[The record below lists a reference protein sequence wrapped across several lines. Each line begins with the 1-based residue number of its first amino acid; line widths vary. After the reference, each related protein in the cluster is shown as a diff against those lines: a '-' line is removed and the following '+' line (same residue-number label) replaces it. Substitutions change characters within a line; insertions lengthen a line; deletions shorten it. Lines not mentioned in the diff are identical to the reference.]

1 MSLYK
6 NFLHELVDIGQY
18 ILYLALASGCHHK
31 ELIFMVIEV
40 FLIVSVYVSRPMK
53 SVTYGNQ
60 NLNEDIGK
68 QDVLQR
74 LTRIGLEI

>member
-1 MSLYK
+1 
-6 NFLHELVDIGQY
+6 
-18 ILYLALASGCHHK
+18 
-31 ELIFMVIEV
+31 MVIEV

-60 NLNEDIGK
+60 NLNEDVGR

-74 LTRIGLEI
+74 LTRISLEI